1 MSSSFLPPFALHRAD
16 EVVAH
21 DLAHRLAAA
30 DRKAQ
35 GLEFRFEKVGH
46 GRQALGVAGPGFDID
61 QFFQGLD
68 HRRLLSRGGREQ
80 GFIARLRPCTG
91 GQGQRRD
98 GRQDSKGG
106 FHECLLVVIEKWGI
120 ARYQQG

>member
-61 QFFQGLD
+61 QFFQAPPMSVAP
-68 HRRLLSRGGREQ
+68 SRGR
-80 GFIARLRPCTG
+80 
-91 GQGQRRD
+91 
-98 GRQDSKGG
+98 
-106 FHECLLVVIEKWGI
+106 W
-120 ARYQQG
+120 